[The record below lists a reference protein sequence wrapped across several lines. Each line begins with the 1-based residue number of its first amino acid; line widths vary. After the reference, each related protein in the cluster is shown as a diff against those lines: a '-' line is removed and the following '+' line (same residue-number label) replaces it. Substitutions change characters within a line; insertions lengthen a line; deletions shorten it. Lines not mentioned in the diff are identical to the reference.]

1 MAVWVAR
8 SVWTGETAGAKWSRT
23 VGNLDGKAIVVTG
36 AGRGL
41 GEAYA
46 LCASQ
51 AGAAVV
57 VNDVDA
63 GLAERTAGL
72 IRDRGGRAV
81 ASEHDVVDPEQAG
94 EIVGRCVDTYGRIDG
109 LVNNAGLNYEASP
122 WEDDFERMRGVVE
135 VNLFGSFNCGTA
147 AIRAMRA
154 AGTAGSIVN
163 IASGSLLGQRKLGAY
178 AATKG
183 AIASLT
189 FSWALDLDESDCDS
203 IRVNAVCPVAHT
215 RMVWQSERSLR
226 TIPPE
231 RTPSKVAPLVLFL
244 LSDSAAGITGQ
255 LIRCDGTD
263 LHILGQPY
271 FKQPILHR
279 ETWDAE
285 SVDRAFNEVFQAHLE
300 PFGLEKRMPQRLH
313 DLLAPPRSA

>member
-1 MAVWVAR
+1 MAARVAR
-8 SVWTGETAGAKWSRT
+8 SVLTGRRRRAKWSGT

-46 LCASQ
+46 LHAAR

-63 GLAERTAGL
+63 GLADRTAEL
-72 IRDRGGRAV
+72 IREQGGKAV
-81 ASEHDVVDPEQAG
+81 ASEHSVVDAGQAAD
-94 EIVGRCVDTYGRIDG
+94 IVALCVQTFGRIDG

-122 WEDDFERMRGVVE
+122 WEDDPERMREVVE
-135 VNLFGSFNCGTA
+135 VNLFGSFNCGIA
-147 AIRAMRA
+147 AIKAMRA

-189 FSWALDLDESDCDS
+189 FSWALDLDEVG

-215 RMVWQSERSLR
+215 RMVWKSERSLR
-226 TIPPE
+226 AIPPE
-231 RTPSKVAPLVLFL
+231 RTPGKVAPLVLFL
-244 LSDSAAGITGQ
+244 LSDSSAGITGQ
-255 LIRCDGTD
+255 LVRCDGTD
-263 LHILGQPY
+263 LHIVGQPY
-271 FKQPILHR
+271 FKQPVLHR
-279 ETWDAE
+279 EIWDSE

-300 PFGLEKRMPQRLH
+300 PFGLEKRLPQRLH
-313 DLLAPPRSA
+313 DLLVPPRSA

>member
-1 MAVWVAR
+1 M
-8 SVWTGETAGAKWSRT
+8 
-23 VGNLDGKAIVVTG
+23 GNLDGKAIVVTG

-46 LCASQ
+46 LHASR

-63 GLAERTAGL
+63 GLAERTAEL
-72 IRDRGGRAV
+72 IRDHGGRAV
-81 ASEHDVVDPEQAG
+81 ASEHSVVDPEQAA
-94 EIVGRCVDTYGRIDG
+94 EIVALCAGTFGRIDG
-109 LVNNAGLNYEASP
+109 LVNNAGLNYESVP
-122 WEDDFERMRGVVE
+122 WEDDFERMREVVE

-189 FSWALDLDESDCDS
+189 FSWALDLDEFG

-226 TIPPE
+226 AIPPE

-255 LIRCDGTD
+255 LVRCDGTD
-263 LHILGQPY
+263 LHIIGQPY
-271 FKQPILHR
+271 FKQPILQR
-279 ETWDAE
+279 EFWDTE

-313 DLLAPPRSA
+313 DLLVPPRSA